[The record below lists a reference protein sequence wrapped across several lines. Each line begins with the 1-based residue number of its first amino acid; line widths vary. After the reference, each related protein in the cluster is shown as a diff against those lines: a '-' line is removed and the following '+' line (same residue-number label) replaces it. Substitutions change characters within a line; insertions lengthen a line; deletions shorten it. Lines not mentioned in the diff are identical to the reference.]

1 MSSAHCCSSWWSQEQ
16 LRPAGRRVAQVVQ
29 PLLGVVQ
36 VHLTSEPATANTA
49 VGLPYIL
56 QRKRLPVKLRTLFWF
71 VRKLQSAVN
80 QSSTDVSRCI
90 KMAAELFD
98 LDTSCLNEF
107 YETAERWK
115 NNVRL
120 ECLCVNPCRCA
131 FLHDCT
137 SVIYVFFCL
146 YF

>member
-1 MSSAHCCSSWWSQEQ
+1 M
-16 LRPAGRRVAQVVQ
+16 
-29 PLLGVVQ
+29 
-36 VHLTSEPATANTA
+36 
-49 VGLPYIL
+49 
-56 QRKRLPVKLRTLFWF
+56 KLRTLYWF

-107 YETAERWK
+107 YETAESWK

-120 ECLCVNPCRCA
+120 EYLCVNPCRCA
-131 FLHDCT
+131 FLDVH
-137 SVIYVFFCL
+137 VHVQFVRVLLGFIRIK
-146 YF
+146 